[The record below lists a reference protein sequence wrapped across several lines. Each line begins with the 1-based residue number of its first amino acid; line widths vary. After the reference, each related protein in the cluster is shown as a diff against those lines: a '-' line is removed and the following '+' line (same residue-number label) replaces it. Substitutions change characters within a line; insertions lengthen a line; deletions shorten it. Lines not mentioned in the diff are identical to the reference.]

1 MVIMTDQRTPT
12 ALIILDGWGY
22 REETENN
29 ALYHANTPF
38 WDEIWQQRPHTLI
51 HTSGLSVGLPE
62 GQMGNSEVGHMNLG
76 AGRVVYQSL
85 TRINK
90 AISDGD
96 FYTNPVLGAAVDS
109 VLASDSTLHVIGL
122 LSPGGIHSHE
132 DQIAAMI
139 ELAERKG
146 CKRVALHALLDGRD
160 TPPRSAE
167 ASLQRFTEH
176 FATTG
181 SGRIATI
188 VGRYFA
194 MDRDQ

>member
-29 ALYHANTPF
+29 ALFHANTPF

-85 TRINK
+85 TRIDK
-90 AISDGD
+90 DMQDGS
-96 FYTNPVLGAAVDS
+96 FAANPVITDAIDSAVRQGKDRK
-109 VLASDSTLHVIGL
+109 STRLNSSHVKISYAVFCL
-122 LSPGGIHSHE
+122 KKKKKH
-132 DQIAAMI
+132 
-139 ELAERKG
+139 
-146 CKRVALHALLDGRD
+146 
-160 TPPRSAE
+160 T
-167 ASLQRFTEH
+167 
-176 FATTG
+176 
-181 SGRIATI
+181 
-188 VGRYFA
+188 
-194 MDRDQ
+194 

>member
-29 ALYHANTPF
+29 ALFHANTPF

-76 AGRVVYQSL
+76 AGRVVYQNF

-90 AISDGD
+90 AITDGEFASNRAYVKAID
-96 FYTNPVLGAAVDS
+96 KANSAGKAV
-109 VLASDSTLHVIGL
+109 HIMGL
-122 LSPGGIHSHE
+122 
-132 DQIAAMI
+132 
-139 ELAERKG
+139 
-146 CKRVALHALLDGRD
+146 
-160 TPPRSAE
+160 
-167 ASLQRFTEH
+167 
-176 FATTG
+176 
-181 SGRIATI
+181 
-188 VGRYFA
+188 
-194 MDRDQ
+194 